1 MLTSVQNV
9 CVVTTFYTLEG
20 MKSILLPE
28 FVFFRSRLRLSLKNT
43 NSLFYCFIF
52 ILRGCCTSYYN
63 IPSSLPEGAFVLCA
77 LKVRLLFLTSTAFVS
92 TKAKPRARRG
102 YNYCHSI
109 KNRWNTRYL
118 LFQIPNQMY
127 QILRVSLRIH
137 QIEHLQKECNL
148 SP

>member
-43 NSLFYCFIF
+43 NSLFYCLIF

-63 IPSSLPEGAFVLCA
+63 IPSSLPEGAFDTRTFCPDF
-77 LKVRLLFLTSTAFVS
+77 LFVFCLSAIAFIEPRDYRVVFVIQQ
-92 TKAKPRARRG
+92 TKTPHRG
-102 YNYCHSI
+102 VFAFS
-109 KNRWNTRYL
+109 
-118 LFQIPNQMY
+118 LFI
-127 QILRVSLRIH
+127 SLR
-137 QIEHLQKECNL
+137 N
-148 SP
+148 